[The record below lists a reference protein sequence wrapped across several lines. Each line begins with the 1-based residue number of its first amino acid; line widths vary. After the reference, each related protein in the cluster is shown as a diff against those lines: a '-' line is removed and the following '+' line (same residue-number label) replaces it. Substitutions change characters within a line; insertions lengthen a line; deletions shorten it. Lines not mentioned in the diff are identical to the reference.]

1 MKKISYILV
10 FILFACNSENAGDC
24 FQTAG
29 EIITQEFTVADF
41 SKILVN
47 KDVEMILKEDA
58 VFQVVVETGK
68 NLLNDI
74 DVKVVEDQLILSNN
88 NSCNFVRD
96 YGITKIYVSAPNITE
111 IRTATQY
118 DISSDGILTYPAL
131 TLISEDFN
139 FEGAVTIGDFRLAID
154 NTTFRLVFNN
164 LSNCYVS
171 GATQNLSISYVAGN
185 SRFEGKDLMADNVFV
200 YHRGSND
207 MLISPQVSLTGK
219 LTGTGD
225 VISFNRPATVEVE
238 ELYQGR
244 LIFRD

>member
-1 MKKISYILV
+1 MPLCRFDK
-10 FILFACNSENAGDC
+10 
-24 FQTAG
+24 
-29 EIITQEFTVADF
+29 
-41 SKILVN
+41 
-47 KDVEMILKEDA
+47 
-58 VFQVVVETGK
+58 
-68 NLLNDI
+68 
-74 DVKVVEDQLILSNN
+74 LIFSNN

-96 YGITKIYVSAPNITE
+96 YRITKIYVSAPNITE

-139 FEGAVTIGDFRLAID
+139 FEGAITIGDFRLVID
-154 NTTFRLVFNN
+154 NITFRLVFNN

-171 GATQNLSISYVAGN
+171 GATQSLNINYVAGN
-185 SRFEGKDLMADNVFV
+185 SRFEGKDLIADNVFV
-200 YHRGSND
+200 FHRGSND
-207 MLISPQVSLTGK
+207 ILVSPQVSLTGK

-225 VISFNRPATVEVE
+225 VISFSRPATVEVE

>member
-1 MKKISYILV
+1 MKKNKYIL
-10 FILFACNSENAGDC
+10 FLLLLACNGEDAGDC
-24 FQTAG
+24 FQTSG
-29 EIITQEFTVADF
+29 KIIQQEFTATAF
-41 SKILVN
+41 SRILVN
-47 KDVEMILKEDA
+47 KDVEMILKEDTG
-58 VFQVVVETGK
+58 FQVLVETGK

-74 DVKVVEDQLILSNN
+74 DVKVIDGQLILSNN

-118 DISSDGILTYPAL
+118 DISSDGVLTYPSL

-139 FEGAVTIGDFRLAID
+139 FDGAITIGDFRLAID
-154 NTTFRLVFNN
+154 NITFRLTFNN

-171 GATQNLSISYVAGN
+171 GATQNLSVNHVSGN
-185 SRFEGKDLMADNVFV
+185 SRFEGKDLVAENVV
-200 YHRGSND
+200 VNHRGSND
-207 MLISPQVSLTGK
+207 ILVNPQGSLRGK

-225 VISFNRPATVEVE
+225 VIGFNRPPTVEVE